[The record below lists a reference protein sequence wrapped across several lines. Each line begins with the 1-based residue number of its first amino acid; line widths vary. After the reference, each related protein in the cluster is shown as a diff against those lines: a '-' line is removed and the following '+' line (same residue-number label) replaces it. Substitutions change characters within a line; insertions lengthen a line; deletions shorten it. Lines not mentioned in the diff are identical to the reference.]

1 MSEVPDIARKIPV
14 FVAFALLALGSALA
28 YFEQA
33 YRGLAH
39 ALERDVTSART
50 FRWERP
56 VLRGAMGDGNSADE
70 IYAAVHEWQPLGRT
84 LKRSLAAKVYYGL
97 PLEAAQQN
105 ALKARGVALR
115 QLRGAAQQRW
125 SHTELAVERGSQMRV
140 PDYPKLTEAALGLLA
155 EAQTSTPDA
164 CLQEATD
171 VLRIG
176 QDIVPSAPLEAASV
190 NAHLT
195 AFAARVI
202 ARCALRAD
210 LPALRRTTH
219 ELRVLA
225 THPAPTGT
233 SIELHE
239 LAAAADLQ
247 RRAALTEQ
255 PSPVQVAQTLA
266 ARPQLLASWN
276 GLSNAAR
283 FRHISPERYPEALE
297 DWKREQDFRVRAHP
311 ELAKNGTQ
319 VSARLEDDMRA
330 QALVRMLCVTLSA
343 LSERAY
349 RGNMPLAP
357 SALRETALSDPF
369 RGQPLRYLVSSNG
382 AELTIWSVGA
392 DYRDD
397 NGSDDWTE
405 SGPRDVTLHVALR

>member
-1 MSEVPDIARKIPV
+1 M
-14 FVAFALLALGSALA
+14 FVALALLALGGALV

-39 ALERDVTSART
+39 ALERDVASARS

-56 VLRGAMGDGNSADE
+56 VLRGAMGDGNAADE
-70 IYAAVHEWQPLGRT
+70 IYAALHDWQPLEAGVR
-84 LKRSLAAKVYYGL
+84 RSLAEKVYYGL
-97 PLEAAQQN
+97 PLEAAQQA
-105 ALKARGVALR
+105 ALKARGIPLR

-125 SHTELAVERGSQMRV
+125 SHTELVVERGSQMHV
-140 PDYPKLTEAALGLLA
+140 PDYPRLVEAALGLLA
-155 EAQTSTPDA
+155 DAQASSPDV
-164 CLQEATD
+164 CLQEASD

-176 QDIVPSAPLEAASV
+176 QDIIPSAPLEAITV
-190 NAHLT
+190 NAHIS

-202 ARCALRAD
+202 TRCALRAD

-219 ELRVLA
+219 ELRLLA

-233 SIELHE
+233 GIELQE
-239 LAAAADLQ
+239 LASAADFQ
-247 RRAALTEQ
+247 RRAALTDQ
-255 PSPVQVAQTLA
+255 PTPAQVARALVD
-266 ARPQLLASWN
+266 RPQLLAAWT
-276 GLSNAAR
+276 GLANAAR
-283 FRHISPERYPEALE
+283 FRRISPERYPDALE
-297 DWKREQDFRVRAHP
+297 EWKREQDFRVRAQP
-311 ELAKNGTQ
+311 ELAKTGSH

-330 QALVRMLCVTLSA
+330 QAIVRMLCVTLSA

-349 RGNMPLAP
+349 RGLMPLAP

-369 RGQPLRYLVSSNG
+369 RGQPLRYQVTSNG
-382 AELTIWSVGA
+382 AELTMWSVGA

-397 NGSDDWTE
+397 GGADDWTE